1 MSKDNTGG
9 DYYDQSQTK
18 HILNIPQANSKYDEV
33 VDEFGEDANREL
45 GDWLSAKG
53 ANPDALT
60 GSQLQSA
67 RNAANYDA
75 SYKFKVRQGDFEWA
89 KELKA
94 MRKDARDSLEAKLST
109 DITTNTQND
118 LPVVVSSYQTSPMDS
133 ND

>member
-1 MSKDNTGG
+1 LALATKMNAKSLFNT
-9 DYYDQSQTK
+9 
-18 HILNIPQANSKYDEV
+18 
-33 VDEFGEDANREL
+33 
-45 GDWLSAKG
+45 

-60 GSQLQSA
+60 GSQKESA

-94 MRKDARDSLEAKLST
+94 MRKDARDNLEAKLGT

-118 LPVVVSSYQTSPMDS
+118 LPVQVSSYQTSPMDS